1 VNLFPER
8 PVQLAVFVFMSG
20 DAVPARL
27 HALSP
32 RVGFGDLAE
41 LLDARLRLDQLRSGR
56 HLGIQRAGSVAFCQG
71 HSTG

>member
-8 PVQLAVFVFMSG
+8 PVQLAAFVFALG
-20 DAVPARL
+20 DAVPACL

-41 LLDARLRLDQLRSGR
+41 LLDARP
-56 HLGIQRAGSVAFCQG
+56 HLK
-71 HSTG
+71 